1 MENEQDHLAPYMQRR
16 SSIKQVVAVIIVIA
30 LVIWSFLYTKFSLA
44 DLMYGLPQMIELFKS
59 MFPPDLS
66 YLSSITQPML
76 DTIRMAIVGTFIGA
90 ILSIPISIVCA
101 NNVIKSS
108 LISIPCRF
116 ILNIVRTVPD
126 LLLAAVFVAI
136 FGIGQI
142 PGILAIIILSIS
154 IISKLMYESLESI
167 DDGPLE
173 SMTAVGANKI
183 KWITYAV
190 IPQAIAP
197 YMSYVLYAFE
207 INIRAAAVLG
217 LVGAGGIGL
226 YYDQTLGL
234 FQYPKTLTIILVTLV
249 IVVLIDL
256 LSTKVRERLT

>member
-1 MENEQDHLAPYMQRR
+1 MDSNQERFEPYLHRKT
-16 SSIKQVVAVIIVIA
+16 SLKVVLSIIIVAI
-30 LVIWSFLYTKFSLA
+30 LVVWSFMFTNFSIG
-44 DLMYGLPQMIELFKS
+44 DLMYGIPQMVELFKS
-59 MFPPDLS
+59 MVPPDLS
-66 YLSSITQPML
+66 YISSITKPML
-76 DTIRMAIVGTFIGA
+76 DTIRMAVVGTFIGGL
-90 ILSIPISIVCA
+90 LSIPISILCA
-101 NNVIKSS
+101 RNVIRSS
-108 LISIPCRF
+108 WITYPCRF
-116 ILNIVRTVPD
+116 ILNIVRTIPD

-142 PGILAIIILSIS
+142 PGVLAIIILSIS
-154 IISKLMYESLESI
+154 IICKLMYESLDSI

-173 SMTAVGANKI
+173 AMTAVGANKL
-183 KWITYAV
+183 KWITYAI

-249 IVVLIDL
+249 IVVIIDL
-256 LSTKVRERLT
+256 VSTKVREKLI